1 MARSSR
7 QFSDLGLSFA
17 SHPSTGDVVVKYDED
32 AIKQSVRNLIS
43 TQHYERPFHP
53 EIGCQIYSLLF
64 ENFSPITVSVM
75 RRTIFDV
82 LAKFEPRVIVLEVNI
97 DEQPDENGIE
107 VDVTFRIIN
116 SERPITVKTAL
127 TRIR

>member
-7 QFSDLGLSFA
+7 QFSDLGLSFNR
-17 SHPSTGDVVVKYDED
+17 HPSTGDVVLKYDEE
-32 AIKQSVRNLIS
+32 AIKQSVRNLLS
-43 TQHYERPFHP
+43 TQNYERPFHP

-75 RRTIFDV
+75 RRTIFEV

-97 DEQPDENGIE
+97 DEQVDENGIE
-107 VDVTFRIIN
+107 VEVVFRTVN
-116 SERPITVKTAL
+116 NERPITVKTAL

>member
-7 QFSDLGLSFA
+7 QFADLGLSFT
-17 SHPSTGDVVVKYDED
+17 SHPSTGDVVLKYDED

-82 LAKFEPRVIVLEVNI
+82 LQTFEPRVIVLEVNI
-97 DEQPDENGIE
+97 DEQQDENGIE
-107 VDVTFRIIN
+107 IEVIFRIIN

>member
-7 QFSDLGLSFA
+7 QFSDLGLSFTQ
-17 SHPSTGDVVVKYDED
+17 HPSTGDVVLKYDEE

-97 DEQPDENGIE
+97 DEQVDENGIE
-107 VDVTFRIIN
+107 VEVVFRTVN
-116 SERPITVKTAL
+116 NERPITVKTAL